1 MEEENG
7 VERFSIS
14 PNNFIRIRV
23 SGYFHQYYTGFKQ
36 EGNPDFLN
44 TLKNTFNSEKL
55 RALIDARDEV
65 IDILVTDI
73 PEIMREN
80 NITNC
85 LCVCV
90 PRAKANEAYVATQQK
105 FKEAVSIAATKIHG
119 VVDGTDLIKR
129 LINTKTTHL
138 RTAAIIPND
147 GDNPYPGITVATCEI
162 DRIRGCSKTMA

>member
-14 PNNFIRIRV
+14 PNNFLRIRV

-90 PRAKANEAYVATQQK
+90 PEQSRMGHMLLHGKSSKKQLALRLLK
-105 FKEAVSIAATKIHG
+105 FME
-119 VVDGTDLIKR
+119 L
-129 LINTKTTHL
+129 
-138 RTAAIIPND
+138 
-147 GDNPYPGITVATCEI
+147 
-162 DRIRGCSKTMA
+162 